1 MCKSVGMANVYTGA
15 DGAIHMCEEVENPE
29 VEVPKSLV
37 LSICINGFLGIGM
50 MLIMLFCIGDVQDAL
65 TSPTGFPFI
74 QIFQQALP
82 NSTAFTTGLASL
94 LLILL
99 VSAVVAVTAAASR
112 VTWAFARDDG
122 LPGSSYLKKASAPQ
136 SNLTW
141 YTLLTNF
148 EIDDRAKLPV
158 WSLALSF
165 VITLLLGLIN
175 VASATAFNAVI
186 SLMVASY
193 LASYLLPIALLG
205 WKKWTKQELQMGRW
219 HMGRFG
225 LAINIT
231 AVVWTTIVFVFS
243 FWPNSSSVTLQTMNW
258 AVLLWG
264 GTFVLGCLLYIRQRR
279 CFKIPAE
286 A

>member
-29 VEVPKSLV
+29 AEVPKSLV

-136 SNLTW
+136 SNSTW

-165 VITLLLGLIN
+165 VITLLLSLIN